1 MLDNHMD
8 VEGSIGGHTCLAG
21 LCGFGVQKHTTA
33 TVSTHTIWRAAEE
46 LSCERLARLHSL
58 VGEIRAH

>member
-1 MLDNHMD
+1 MD
-8 VEGSIGGHTCLAG
+8 VGSRIGGHTCFAG
-21 LCGFGVQKHTTA
+21 LRGFGVQKRTAA

-46 LSCERLARLHSL
+46 FPCERFAGLHSL